1 MKRLALF
8 FVLVAATAT
17 VVAPAAQA
25 IGVYAAYWN
34 PKDSSKDGFGA
45 GLKFD
50 SSFTPIISMDTRVSY
65 INFSDS
71 DFNITPIEATAKVK
85 LGTLYAGL
93 GLGYYFFSG
102 DADIKD
108 DWGWYALAGLN
119 VLPGP
124 IGVFGEFKWQFLE
137 PDNGGNLE
145 SYCFHVGVT
154 LGR

>member
-1 MKRLALF
+1 MKRFALF
-8 FVLVAATAT
+8 LVVIVATSTAI
-17 VVAPAAQA
+17 APAARA
-25 IGVYAAYWN
+25 IGIFGAYWN
-34 PKDSSKDGFGA
+34 PAKSSDNGYGA

-50 SSFTPIISMDTRVSY
+50 SSFTPLLGMDTRVSY
-65 INFSDS
+65 ITFSDANV
-71 DFNITPIEATAKVK
+71 NITPVEATATVK
-85 LGTLYAGL
+85 FGTLYAGV

-102 DADIKD
+102 DNNVDD
-108 DWGWYALAGLN
+108 DWGWYALAGIN